1 MSTLLSMSSFRRALT
16 LGCAFLLF
24 QSAFGAPIVSELE
37 VLDPNFA
44 VVEPGAEVQWFDA
57 LKIGIEGQGWTETAH
72 PYDRIP
78 AKSEGVIPPAVWS
91 LSHHSAGLAIRF
103 VSDSPEISAR
113 WSVRSE
119 NLAMPHMPATGVSG
133 LDLYAKD
140 GDQWRWVAQGRP
152 STQIGN
158 EARLVNGAPEGLH
171 EYLLYLP
178 LYNGTEKLEIGIK
191 AGSTIAR
198 GPKRADERPI
208 VFYGTS
214 ITHGGCASR
223 PGMAYPAIVGQML
236 DRETINLGFSGNGKM
251 EPEMGALIAEL
262 DARVFVLDCL
272 PNMTPEMV
280 TERVAPVVKVLREAH
295 PDTPIVLVENIIYQ
309 NSWFYGRGGHE
320 AKNEALKAV
329 YAGLLADGVRG
340 LSYVPCDDL
349 LGSDGLGTV
358 DGTHPT
364 DLGFLRQAEVL
375 APVIRKA
382 MSGDHKDPIRFRGR
396 LIYR

>member
-1 MSTLLSMSSFRRALT
+1 MNRFLVIACALT
-16 LGCAFLLF
+16 LMLGGAVAAFAEDALHT
-24 QSAFGAPIVSELE
+24 ELE

-44 VVEPGAEVQWFDA
+44 VVEPGENTQWFDA
-57 LKIGIEGQGWTETAH
+57 LKLGLEGQGWTENAH

-78 AKSEGVIPPAVWS
+78 AKAEGVIPPAVWS
-91 LSHHSAGLAIRF
+91 LSRHSAGLAVRF

-113 WSVRSE
+113 WSVRGA

-152 STQIGN
+152 SKQHDN
-158 EARLVNGAPEGLH
+158 QARLVNGAPAGLH
-171 EYLLYLP
+171 EYMLYLP

-191 AGSTIAR
+191 AGSTLAK
-198 GPKRADERPI
+198 GPARADERPI

-223 PGMAYPAIVGQML
+223 PGMAYPAIVGQRL

-251 EPEMGALIAEL
+251 EAEMGTLIAEL

-272 PNMTPEMV
+272 PNMNPEMV
-280 TERVAPVVKVLREAH
+280 TERVAPLVKTLRAAH

-309 NSWFYGRGGHE
+309 NSWFYGRGGHT
-320 AKNEALKAV
+320 AKNAALQEV
-329 YAGLLADGVRG
+329 YAGLKKDGVKG
-340 LSYVPCDDL
+340 LSYVPCDNL
-349 LGSDGLGTV
+349 LGDDGLGTV

-364 DLGFLRQAEVL
+364 DLGFLRQAIALEP
-375 APVIRKA
+375 AIRKVLPRETQ
-382 MSGDHKDPIRFRGR
+382 DRVRFRGR
-396 LIYR
+396 LVRR